1 MGDVS
6 VFQSKNLSKGFNQK
20 NAPEFIILLFPG
32 FIVIFHLFSE
42 IKYIY
47 LYPIFYNELMVND
60 LASFEMEVK
69 KNYDKYDMD
78 FPRGSI
84 KILDNSIVGILIKNA
99 GKSRSVD
106 YKSGDSV
113 YTATFSTY
121 TKLDSDGMVGVYSDV
136 PEDENIREIT
146 FIVTGFH
153 ARWDTEVTFTKEYMP
168 VTPDRELKHL
178 INFQRAILLT
188 GIIK

>member
-1 MGDVS
+1 MG
-6 VFQSKNLSKGFNQK
+6 
-20 NAPEFIILLFPG
+20 
-32 FIVIFHLFSE
+32 E

-47 LYPIFYNELMVND
+47 LYSFLYNEFMVND
-60 LASFEMEVK
+60 LSSFEAEVK
-69 KNYDKYDMD
+69 KNYGKADMD
-78 FPRGSI
+78 FPKGSI
-84 KILDNSIVGILIKNA
+84 KILDSSIVGIVIKNA
-99 GKSRSVD
+99 RKSRSVQ
-106 YKSGDSV
+106 YKSGDST

-121 TKLDSDGMVGVYSDV
+121 TKLDKDGMVGVYSDV

-153 ARWDTEVTFTKEYMP
+153 AKWDTEVTFTNEYMP

-188 GIIK
+188 GLIN

>member
-1 MGDVS
+1 MG
-6 VFQSKNLSKGFNQK
+6 
-20 NAPEFIILLFPG
+20 
-32 FIVIFHLFSE
+32 E

-47 LYPIFYNELMVND
+47 LYSIFYNEYMVGNIS
-60 LASFEMEVK
+60 SFEAEVK
-69 KNYDKYDMD
+69 TNYGKLDMD

-99 GKSRSVD
+99 RKSKSVQ
-106 YKSGDSV
+106 YKSGDNV

-121 TKLDSDGMVGVYSDV
+121 TKLDKDGMVGVYSDV

-153 ARWDTEVTFTKEYMP
+153 AKWDTEVTFTKEYMP

-188 GIIK
+188 GLIN